1 MKTSLWVLTTTLLLL
16 LGLFQSHPPEPGR
29 SIETTLDRRQM
40 GDFDT
45 ESPTHVYRGEIGRT
59 PEDVEKDGG
68 FYSRGLQKSHNHMEA
83 AFQKNVKFNKNTFQN
98 QRGAGVAPQPAGFPR
113 LSTAWQEDPWR
124 HFKAQDVQ
132 KNLDDLIA
140 SVCAGKHS
148 CMTQLGHSSKQ
159 KSAKTP
165 WTSNGAD
172 RPTRWEA
179 GEAKAKSSQERL
191 PGVRKSGDAGGLLA
205 PYLQDVLR
213 RLRSWDHPT
222 GQTVKLF
229 DDGINGAHQLLQAR
243 LLGAAERD
251 AGAGAARGPGAPV
264 VRGEEQEAAGQCQRR
279 PRHLRARRAAAG
291 RQGEAYLCP
300 PPQEGNGD

>member
-1 MKTSLWVLTTTLLLL
+1 MKRK
-16 LGLFQSHPPEPGR
+16 F
-29 SIETTLDRRQM
+29 
-40 GDFDT
+40 
-45 ESPTHVYRGEIGRT
+45 
-59 PEDVEKDGG
+59 K
-68 FYSRGLQKSHNHMEA
+68 

-222 GQTVKLF
+222 GQTRVFWALQSVTPGQERPA
-229 DDGINGAHQLLQAR
+229 DLGLLSYGEKNKRR
-243 LLGAAERD
+243 LDSVNDVLGTCERVEQQLGAKVKHTCA
-251 AGAGAARGPGAPV
+251 
-264 VRGEEQEAAGQCQRR
+264 
-279 PRHLRARRAAAG
+279 HLRKRAMEIEAPAAAKLVPG
-291 RQGEAYLCP
+291 QAACLACGFAWDA
-300 PPQEGNGD
+300 EGGKCRNRSGVLIRPLRP